1 MLIVRVSLVTVDL
14 CQNATPRTSA
24 NACWSLL
31 VVLTQIVATAVSRAT
46 QQPAA
51 TDTASAMPTR
61 VLCGFIRLFY
71 KEALCLYLYIF
82 FLILYFYWNGWY
94 NIYFYWITIK
104 KWFNSLNFL
113 AYFFFKWI
121 SVFHLTDLH
130 CNIVTS
136 SKEELIRYQWNYC
149 RIDTDDTLLL

>member
-24 NACWSLL
+24 NACCSLL

-82 FLILYFYWNGWY
+82 FLILYFYWKGWY
-94 NIYFYWITIK
+94 NIYFYCITIK
-104 KWFNSLNFL
+104 KWFKSLNFFSF
-113 AYFFFKWI
+113 FFFK
-121 SVFHLTDLH
+121 
-130 CNIVTS
+130 
-136 SKEELIRYQWNYC
+136 
-149 RIDTDDTLLL
+149 

>member
-24 NACWSLL
+24 NACRSLL

-82 FLILYFYWNGWY
+82 SLFCIFIGRGGITFIFIELQSRNGL
-94 NIYFYWITIK
+94 K
-104 KWFNSLNFL
+104 
-113 AYFFFKWI
+113 
-121 SVFHLTDLH
+121 V
-130 CNIVTS
+130 
-136 SKEELIRYQWNYC
+136 
-149 RIDTDDTLLL
+149 

>member
-24 NACWSLL
+24 NACRSLL

-82 FLILYFYWNGWY
+82 FLILYFCWKGWY
-94 NIYFYWITIK
+94 NIYFY
-104 KWFNSLNFL
+104 
-113 AYFFFKWI
+113 
-121 SVFHLTDLH
+121 
-130 CNIVTS
+130 
-136 SKEELIRYQWNYC
+136 
-149 RIDTDDTLLL
+149 